1 MRSQSAFHLLGAI
14 VFLNLIVEL
23 GKSQPQMQEQRFSSE
38 IPQERKNDV
47 FRRTIR
53 EIKAERDQ
61 NKRDAIARLVGALLV
76 SVGIHAFLLVI
87 ADMAIS

>member
-61 NKRDAIARLVGALLV
+61 NKRDAIARVVGALLV
-76 SVGIHAFLLVI
+76 SAGVHAFLFFLAFV
-87 ADMAIS
+87 AAA

>member
-1 MRSQSAFHLLGAI
+1 MGETDS
-14 VFLNLIVEL
+14 LNLIVEL

-61 NKRDAIARLVGALLV
+61 DKRDAIARLVGALLV
-76 SVGIHAFLLVI
+76 SAGVHAFLLVI